1 MLDILIITVVFLGL
15 GIAKSVEKKKAK
27 KRAAKHINELQRKRE
42 ADDEQKRLRQRDDDD
57 DRSSLNVETHEVHIN
72 DNSSLRKKFRK
83 ATKFHK
89 S

>member
-1 MLDILIITVVFLGL
+1 MLDILIISVIFIGL

-27 KRAAKHINELQRKRE
+27 KRTAKHINELQRKRE
-42 ADDEQKRLRQRDDDD
+42 ADDEQKKLRQSDDNDD
-57 DRSSLNVETHEVHIN
+57 QSSLNVETHEVHIN

-89 S
+89 N